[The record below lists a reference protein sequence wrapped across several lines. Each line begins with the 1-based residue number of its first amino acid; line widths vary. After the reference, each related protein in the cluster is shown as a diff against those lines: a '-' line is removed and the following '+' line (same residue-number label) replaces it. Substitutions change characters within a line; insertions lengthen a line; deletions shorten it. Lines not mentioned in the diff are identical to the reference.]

1 MHCNHRSAAPR
12 GFTLIELLVAIT
24 ILAIVAV
31 LGWRGLDG
39 IVRAR
44 VALNAEMAQTRG
56 IQLAFAQIE
65 NDCAHLMDANL
76 LQGRSVLR
84 AAGSKL
90 MLIRS
95 VLEDNQPLRFQVIVY
110 SVVDGKLGRRE
121 LIPTREIAALENDW
135 QSAAADT
142 DITPVIQL
150 QTDVTSLAM
159 RTWTQGETG
168 WRIDGTDIQ
177 NAATDGAAKNPAIKS
192 AKLAGLEVSMQ
203 VQGREAPMTK
213 VFLLGA
219 S

>member
-1 MHCNHRSAAPR
+1 
-12 GFTLIELLVAIT
+12 
-24 ILAIVAV
+24 
-31 LGWRGLDG
+31 
-39 IVRAR
+39 
-44 VALNAEMAQTRG
+44 
-56 IQLAFAQIE
+56 
-65 NDCAHLMDANL
+65 
-76 LQGRSVLR
+76 
-84 AAGSKL
+84 
-90 MLIRS
+90 
-95 VLEDNQPLRFQVIVY
+95 VY

-142 DITPVIQL
+142 DVTPVIQL

-213 VFLLGA
+213 CFCWGQADADCLSSFPATWRRCCDCAVADDAGDHDCCQSVLAAAGAGAFDRKSAHAVAKKWILRGAIDWARLILREDKKQSNVDHLGNHGR
-219 S
+219 SD

>member
-44 VALNAEMAQTRG
+44 CLNAEMAQTRG

-142 DITPVIQL
+142 DVTPVIQL